1 MGNPVDPAAWLA
13 DYMGG
18 TDPLTYAVA
27 EKLVRLSAKSE
38 FERRRIAKRLLREM
52 NQAIRAQS
60 RIA

>member
-1 MGNPVDPAAWLA
+1 MDKPVDPAAWLA

-27 EKLVRLSAKSE
+27 EKLVRLGGKSE
-38 FERRRIAKRLLREM
+38 LERRRIARRLLREM
-52 NQAIRAQS
+52 SRVVRAQS

>member
-1 MGNPVDPAAWLA
+1 MDKPVDPAEWLA

-27 EKLVRLSAKSE
+27 EKLVRLGDKSDY
-38 FERRRIAKRLLREM
+38 ERRRIARRLLREM
-52 NQAIRAQS
+52 SQAIRAQS